1 MAGQDI
7 LSFLGSGEWVSGEE
21 MASRQ
26 GISRA
31 AVWKQIKSLKAKGYE
46 IEASTKKGY
55 RLARRTDLLD
65 VDLILSGL
73 KTKWLGK
80 DICFRREVSST
91 NELAKSMTS
100 VCQNGTV
107 VLAEI
112 QTQGRGRL
120 SRPWASPPGGIWMSL
135 VLKPQIPLA
144 HAFRV
149 NMAVSV
155 AASKAIHN
163 LYGLDTGIK
172 WPNDLQ
178 VNERKICGILM
189 EVSAEVDRLD
199 YAVVGLGIN
208 ANVDVSGFPE
218 EWRSTSLRQELGR
231 EISRVELIQ
240 KILQEIEGAY
250 EKMGS
255 REIYEEWRG
264 LSTTLGR
271 QVRIISLEGDLTGEV
286 VDLAEDGALLL
297 MAKGGLKR
305 MLAGDC
311 VHLRPLEDL

>member
-1 MAGQDI
+1 LAGWDI

-21 MASRQ
+21 IASSQ
-26 GISRA
+26 GVSRA
-31 AVWKQIKSLKAKGYE
+31 AIWKQIKNLKAKGYE

-55 RLARRTDLLD
+55 RLARKPDLLD
-65 VDLILSGL
+65 ADLIRSGL

-80 DICFRREVSST
+80 DLRCSCEVSST
-91 NELAKSMTS
+91 NEVARSIAND
-100 VCQNGTV
+100 CQNGAV

-112 QTQGRGRL
+112 QTHGRGRL
-120 SRPWASPPGGIWMSL
+120 SRPWVSPPGGIWMSL

-144 HAFRV
+144 QAFRV

-155 AASKAIHN
+155 AASRAIQN

-172 WPNDLQ
+172 WPNDLL

-189 EVSAEVDRLD
+189 EISAEVDRLE

-218 EWRSTSLRQELGR
+218 EWRSTSLRHELGR
-231 EISRVELIQ
+231 EVSRAELIQ
-240 KILQEIEGAY
+240 KILQEMEEAY

-255 REIYEEWRG
+255 KEVYEEWRRR
-264 LSTTLGR
+264 SVTIGR
-271 QVRIISLEGDLTGEV
+271 RVRITSVEGDMMGEA

-305 MLAGDC
+305 VLAGDC
-311 VHLRPLEDL
+311 VHLRPLEDS

>member
-1 MAGQDI
+1 LAGRDI

-31 AVWKQIKSLKAKGYE
+31 AVWKQIKNLKAKGYE

-55 RLARRTDLLD
+55 RLARKPDLLD
-65 VDLILSGL
+65 ADLIRSGL

-80 DICFRREVSST
+80 DLRCSREVSST
-91 NELAKSMTS
+91 NEAARSIAS
-100 VCQNGTV
+100 DCQNGTV

-135 VLKPQIPLA
+135 VLKPQMPLA
-144 HAFRV
+144 QVFRV

-155 AASKAIHN
+155 AASRAIQN

-172 WPNDLQ
+172 WPNDLL

-189 EVSAEVDRLD
+189 DISAEVDRLE

-208 ANVDVSGFPE
+208 SNVDVSGFPE

-231 EISRVELIQ
+231 DVSRVELIQ
-240 KILQEIEGAY
+240 KILREIEEAY

-255 REIYEEWRG
+255 KEVYEEWRRR
-264 LSTTLGR
+264 SVTVGR
-271 QVRIISLEGDLTGEV
+271 QVRITSVEGDLTGEAV
-286 VDLAEDGALLL
+286 ELAEDGALLL
-297 MAKGGLKR
+297 RTKGGLKR

-311 VHLRPLEDL
+311 IHLRPLEDS

>member
-31 AVWKQIKSLKAKGYE
+31 AIWKQIKNLKAKGYE

-55 RLARRTDLLD
+55 RLARKPDLLD
-65 VDLILSGL
+65 ADLIRFGL

-80 DICFRREVSST
+80 DLCCRREVSST
-91 NELAKSMTS
+91 NEVARSIAS
-100 VCQNGTV
+100 DCQNGTV

-135 VLKPQIPLA
+135 VLKPQMSLA
-144 HAFRV
+144 QAFRV

-155 AASKAIHN
+155 AASRAIQN

-172 WPNDLQ
+172 WPNDLLL
-178 VNERKICGILM
+178 NERKICGILM
-189 EVSAEVDRLD
+189 EVSAEVDRLE

-208 ANVDVSGFPE
+208 ANVDVSGFPA

-231 EISRVELIQ
+231 EVSRVELIQ
-240 KILQEIEGAY
+240 RILQEIEEAY

-255 REIYEEWRG
+255 KEVYEEWRRR
-264 LSTTLGR
+264 SVTLGR
-271 QVRIISLEGDLTGEV
+271 QVRITSVDGDLTGEA

>member
-1 MAGQDI
+1 MAGWDI

-21 MASRQ
+21 IASSQ
-26 GISRA
+26 GVSRA
-31 AVWKQIKSLKAKGYE
+31 AIWKQIKNLKAKGYE

-55 RLARRTDLLD
+55 RLARKPDLLD
-65 VDLILSGL
+65 ADLIRSGL

-80 DICFRREVSST
+80 DLRCSCEVSST
-91 NELAKSMTS
+91 NEVARSIAND
-100 VCQNGTV
+100 CQNGAV

-112 QTQGRGRL
+112 QTHGRGRL
-120 SRPWASPPGGIWMSL
+120 SRPWVSPPGGIWMSL

-144 HAFRV
+144 QAFRV

-155 AASKAIHN
+155 AASRAIQN

-172 WPNDLQ
+172 WPNDLL

-189 EVSAEVDRLD
+189 EISAEVDRLE

-218 EWRSTSLRQELGR
+218 EWRSTSLRHELGR
-231 EISRVELIQ
+231 EVSRAELIQ
-240 KILQEIEGAY
+240 KILQEMEEAY

-255 REIYEEWRG
+255 KEVYEEWRRR
-264 LSTTLGR
+264 SVTIGR
-271 QVRIISLEGDLTGEV
+271 RVRITSVEGDMMGEA

-305 MLAGDC
+305 VLAGDC
-311 VHLRPLEDL
+311 VHLRPLEDS

>member
-1 MAGQDI
+1 LAGQDI

-31 AVWKQIKSLKAKGYE
+31 AIWKQIKNLKAKGYE

-55 RLARRTDLLD
+55 RLARKPDLLD
-65 VDLILSGL
+65 ADLIRFGL

-80 DICFRREVSST
+80 DLCCRREVSST
-91 NELAKSMTS
+91 NEVARSIAS
-100 VCQNGTV
+100 DCQNGTV

-135 VLKPQIPLA
+135 VLKPQMSLA
-144 HAFRV
+144 QAFRV

-155 AASKAIHN
+155 AASRAIQN

-172 WPNDLQ
+172 WPNDLLL
-178 VNERKICGILM
+178 NERKICGILM
-189 EVSAEVDRLD
+189 EVSAEVDRLE

-208 ANVDVSGFPE
+208 ANVDVSGFPA

-231 EISRVELIQ
+231 EVSRVELIQ
-240 KILQEIEGAY
+240 RILQEIEEAY

-255 REIYEEWRG
+255 KEVYEEWRRR
-264 LSTTLGR
+264 SVTLGR
-271 QVRIISLEGDLTGEV
+271 QVRITSVDGDLTGEA